1 MHVNGTKQLQ
11 NNPSIM
17 RIDVW
22 DSSPERLYQTVL
34 YITERNC
41 LGIWYTG
48 SNHKNIAI
56 PADWNKTQ
64 ENKLNLCL
72 PSRFGWFFLIQF
84 NGQIVQEYDVTVKIT
99 WKAPPVVNCGSTLHP
114 NVPAVVCLKI
124 LSASPNHILQC
135 HTICFLSWNHLE
147 TKHP

>member
-17 RIDVW
+17 TIDVW

-64 ENKLNLCL
+64 ENKLNSSL
-72 PSRFGWFFLIQF
+72 PSRFGCCFF
-84 NGQIVQEYDVTVKIT
+84 NTV
-99 WKAPPVVNCGSTLHP
+99 
-114 NVPAVVCLKI
+114 
-124 LSASPNHILQC
+124 
-135 HTICFLSWNHLE
+135 
-147 TKHP
+147 

>member
-17 RIDVW
+17 TIDVW

-41 LGIWYTG
+41 LGIWYRG

-64 ENKLNLCL
+64 ENKLNSSL
-72 PSRFGWFFLIQF
+72 PSRFGCCFF
-84 NGQIVQEYDVTVKIT
+84 NTV
-99 WKAPPVVNCGSTLHP
+99 
-114 NVPAVVCLKI
+114 
-124 LSASPNHILQC
+124 
-135 HTICFLSWNHLE
+135 
-147 TKHP
+147 